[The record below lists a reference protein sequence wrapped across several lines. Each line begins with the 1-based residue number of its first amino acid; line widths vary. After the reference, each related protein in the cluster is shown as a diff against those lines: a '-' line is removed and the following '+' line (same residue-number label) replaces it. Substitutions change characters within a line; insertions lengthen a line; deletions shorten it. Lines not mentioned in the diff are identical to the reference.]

1 MKNQE
6 KVISVLMDLFEDID
20 TTNFDLNTKFKD
32 NDEWDSL
39 TLLSLATLL
48 DEEFDVSITGEQIEK
63 INTIEDLILFVN
75 G

>member
-6 KVISVLMDLFEDID
+6 KVINVLMDIFEDID

-39 TLLSLATLL
+39 TVLSLVTVL

-63 INTIEDLILFVN
+63 INTIEDLILYVN

>member
-48 DEEFDVSITGEQIEK
+48 DEEFDVSITGERIEK

>member
-63 INTIEDLILFVN
+63 INTIEDLIIFVN

>member
-6 KVISVLMDLFEDID
+6 KVINVLMDIFEDID

-39 TLLSLATLL
+39 TVLSLVTVL
-48 DEEFDVSITGEQIEK
+48 DEEFDISITGEQIEK
-63 INTIEDLILFVN
+63 INTIEDLILYVN

>member
-39 TLLSLATLL
+39 TLLSLVTLL